1 MIRKLYNS
9 CCAGQSSLVNYNAFP
24 IFPLKTDFKRFR
36 PRLNVNKTLREETE
50 SVKKQLRQANTNL
63 KRARS
68 DRDSYKELLNSCQ
81 VSFETLQ
88 GKYDDL
94 KKQTVT
100 DPQNHADLIKEIAIL
115 KRELKSEK
123 ENANIIARMSGF
135 ENILSDLRGERKPAQ
150 QATTQH
156 QGQAQGDCKL
166 MRIIPLNK

>member
-1 MIRKLYNS
+1 M
-9 CCAGQSSLVNYNAFP
+9 
-24 IFPLKTDFKRFR
+24 KRDNTQAIINGLSEAAR
-36 PRLNVNKTLREETE
+36 DPRTADLLNRLIAVYEDNKTLREEAE

-63 KRARS
+63 KKARS

-150 QATTQH
+150 QTTTQH

>member
-1 MIRKLYNS
+1 M
-9 CCAGQSSLVNYNAFP
+9 
-24 IFPLKTDFKRFR
+24 KRDNTQAIINGLSEAAR
-36 PRLNVNKTLREETE
+36 DPRTADLLNRLIAVYEDNKTLREEAE

-150 QATTQH
+150 QTTTQH

>member
-1 MIRKLYNS
+1 M
-9 CCAGQSSLVNYNAFP
+9 
-24 IFPLKTDFKRFR
+24 KRDNTQAIINGLSEAAR
-36 PRLNVNKTLREETE
+36 DPRTADLLNRLIAVYEDNKTLREEAE

-68 DRDSYKELLNSCQ
+68 DRDNYKELLNSCQ

-88 GKYDDL
+88 SKYDDL

-150 QATTQH
+150 QTTTQH

>member
-1 MIRKLYNS
+1 M
-9 CCAGQSSLVNYNAFP
+9 
-24 IFPLKTDFKRFR
+24 KRDNTQAIINGLSEAAR
-36 PRLNVNKTLREETE
+36 DPRTADLLNRLIAVYEDNKTLREEAE

-135 ENILSDLRGERKPAQ
+135 ENILSDLRGEGKPAQ
-150 QATTQH
+150 QTTTQH